1 MGTPPTLPGRLR
13 QPFPLGF
20 CLLRL
25 VSFWAGLAVSF
36 GSFYRQCHMQIDVR
50 SEADLDRYDQLFTNP
65 VLDLLFGVANGSAVF
80 LQFFDS
86 SSTRCF
92 RTTCFAVLLEVRDF
106 QELQDAIAHPQRV
119 PDPPLAWTTPRP
131 AEDDRGTES

>member
-1 MGTPPTLPGRLR
+1 
-13 QPFPLGF
+13 
-20 CLLRL
+20 
-25 VSFWAGLAVSF
+25 
-36 GSFYRQCHMQIDVR
+36 MQIDVR

-65 VLDLLFGVANGSAVF
+65 VLDLLFGVDNGSAVF

-106 QELQDAIAHPQRV
+106 QELQDSIAHPHRV
-119 PDPPLAWTTPRP
+119 PDPPLAWTSPRP